1 MFEKIKA
8 YIRGYPPAKQYRN
21 LAPVGYGRAFNIS
34 PNADVIFA
42 TCVKILAQNLAQF
55 RWTVYRPDSTA
66 EPAAVPG
73 SANVLN
79 YQPYPGI
86 NAYTFW
92 EYMEKQRLL
101 YGNAFAYIN
110 CDRTTAVAA
119 LVPLDAGSMQV
130 VWDDAN
136 ILDGGRKLV
145 YRYTDPRNG
154 ETYTI
159 LPDEILHFRAF
170 STNGIL
176 GRPAGAVLRDT
187 LQANAE
193 AEGAI
198 RSTISNGFSGTIVLT
213 YTSDLSKTKQKELQA
228 QIKELLSNSNAT
240 ILPLP
245 AGMEASNITNDV
257 GSYYQ
262 IVKESK
268 AEDISALFGIPLA
281 MLNRM
286 GGTGAA
292 TFSAS
297 QMMQFFSQT
306 IAPILE
312 QYAAELSVKLL
323 SERQRNAG
331 LRFGTVNDV
340 FDTLDAQSKA
350 SVLCSYTGAGILTP
364 NEARAS
370 LKYPRLDTPEAD
382 MLTQRGGTGALGD
395 SPGEEQGNEGGENG
409 NDR

>member
-1 MFEKIKA
+1 
-8 YIRGYPPAKQYRN
+8 
-21 LAPVGYGRAFNIS
+21 
-34 PNADVIFA
+34 
-42 TCVKILAQNLAQF
+42 
-55 RWTVYRPDSTA
+55 
-66 EPAAVPG
+66 
-73 SANVLN
+73 
-79 YQPYPGI
+79 
-86 NAYTFW
+86 
-92 EYMEKQRLL
+92 MEKQRLL

-110 CDRTTAVAA
+110 CDRTTALAA

-136 ILDGGRKLV
+136 ILDGQRKLV

-154 ETYTI
+154 ATYTI
-159 LPDEILHFRAF
+159 LPEEILHFRAF
-170 STNGIL
+170 STNGIM
-176 GRPAGAVLRDT
+176 GRPAGAVLRET

-193 AEGAI
+193 VEGAI

-257 GSYYQ
+257 GNYYQ

-370 LKYPRLDTPEAD
+370 LKYPRLDSPEAD
-382 MLTQRGGTGALGD
+382 ILTQRGGTGALGD
-395 SPGEEQGNEGGENG
+395 SPGDEQGNEGGENG
-409 NDR
+409 ND

>member
-8 YIRGYPPAKQYRN
+8 YIRGYPPTKQYQN

-86 NAYTFW
+86 NAYAFW
-92 EYMEKQRLL
+92 EFMEKQRLL

-110 CDRTTAVAA
+110 YDRTTALAA

-136 ILDGGRKLV
+136 ILDEQRKLV
-145 YRYTDPRNG
+145 YRYTDQRNG
-154 ETYTI
+154 ATYTI
-159 LPDEILHFRAF
+159 LPEEILHFRAF

-193 AEGAI
+193 VEGAI

-257 GSYYQ
+257 GNYYQ

-370 LKYPRLDTPEAD
+370 LKYPRLNSPEAD

-395 SPGEEQGNEGGENG
+395 SPGDEQGNEGGENG
-409 NDR
+409 ND